1 MLPCSRAI
9 DCDSDYPHQTIIWCD
24 DMIWWYD
31 KIYNIYSQKCVH
43 SVHSLYTPLF
53 CNNYCT
59 VIEDCMIPLKAW
71 YLHFRLHNFTTH
83 FVSHFK
89 QVLLYQK
96 FPPLPRNGRRRT
108 TRLRCLWCFRVFGR
122 ARSSA
127 GRALKVQ
134 KCNWSSMCTLS
145 WIRKKIRQWHETWIC
160 LRYEGEWFWSR
171 SSCHVEICSATSLCS
186 K

>member
-1 MLPCSRAI
+1 
-9 DCDSDYPHQTIIWCD
+9 
-24 DMIWWYD
+24 MIWWYD
-31 KIYNIYSQKCVH
+31 KIYNIYIYIFTKYVR
-43 SVHSLYTPLF
+43 SLYTLLF

-59 VIEDCMIPLKAW
+59 VIEDCMMSLKACH
-71 YLHFRLHNFTTH
+71 LHFRLHNFTTH

-134 KCNWSSMCTLS
+134 KCNCCPESE
-145 WIRKKIRQWHETWIC
+145 KKIRRWHETWIC

-171 SSCHVEICSATSLCS
+171 SWCHVEICSATSLCS